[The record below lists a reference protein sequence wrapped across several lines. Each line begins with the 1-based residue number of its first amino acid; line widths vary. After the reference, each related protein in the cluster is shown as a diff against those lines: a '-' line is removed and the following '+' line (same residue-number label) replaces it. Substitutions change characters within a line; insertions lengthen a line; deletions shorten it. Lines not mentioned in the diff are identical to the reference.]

1 MAKAKN
7 EPKPRE
13 RRSEEQRIAELEA
26 RIAELKAR
34 AERKKAKKDPALRHV
49 SAALRSVDKAL
60 GASQDQATRRV
71 LSDARANLAAVLSLG
86 GGSAPAQR
94 SGGAQR
100 APRGSGGSVDAARLL
115 QYVTQHPGLRGEQL
129 SEALGTDSTSMRPV
143 MHRLIEERK
152 VRTTGQRRGMQY
164 YPA

>member
-7 EPKPRE
+7 EPKSRT

-49 SAALRSVDKAL
+49 SAALRSIDKAL

-71 LSDARANLAAVLSLG
+71 LSEARASVAAVLSLG
-86 GGSAPAQR
+86 GASAPSER
-94 SGGAQR
+94 SSGAPR
-100 APRGSGGSVDAARLL
+100 APRGGGGSVDATRLL
-115 QYVTQHPGLRGEQL
+115 QFVTQNPGLRGEQI
-129 SEALGTDSTSMRPV
+129 SEALGTDSTSMRPA